1 VPEPR
6 SRAPQIKL
14 PDLSQP
20 HKYEHRR
27 PQRPSHLP
35 KRLTP
40 PPDRGEPP
48 DLRPF
53 LYVGLVLAIIVLIVA
68 IPYVIGYLFEIVR
81 F

>member
-1 VPEPR
+1 MPETR
-6 SRAPQIKL
+6 FRL

-27 PQRPSHLP
+27 PRRPSHLP

-40 PPDRGEPP
+40 PPERTEPP
-48 DLRPF
+48 DLSLF
-53 LYVGLVLAIIVLIVA
+53 IYAGIVLAVILMVLAI
-68 IPYVIGYLFEIVR
+68 PYLMAYLFEVVR

>member
-1 VPEPR
+1 MPEPR
-6 SRAPQIKL
+6 FKL

-27 PQRPSHLP
+27 PRRPSHLP

-40 PPDRGEPP
+40 PPDRAEPP
-48 DLRPF
+48 DLSLF
-53 LYVGLVLAIIVLIVA
+53 LYAGMVLALILVILA
-68 IPYVIGYLFEIVR
+68 IPYLIAYMFEVVR

>member
-1 VPEPR
+1 MPDTR
-6 SRAPQIKL
+6 LKL

-27 PQRPSHLP
+27 PRRPSHLP

-40 PPDRGEPP
+40 PPERSEPP
-48 DLRPF
+48 DLSLF
-53 LYVGLVLAIIVLIVA
+53 LWAGVVLALVLVVLAI
-68 IPYVIGYLFEIVR
+68 PYLMAYFFEIVR

>member
-1 VPEPR
+1 MPETR
-6 SRAPQIKL
+6 LKL

-27 PQRPSHLP
+27 PRRPSHLP

-40 PPDRGEPP
+40 PPSRSEPP
-48 DLRPF
+48 DLSLF
-53 LYVGLVLAIIVLIVA
+53 LWAGVVLALVLVVLAI
-68 IPYVIGYLFEIVR
+68 PYLMAYLFEVVR

>member
-1 VPEPR
+1 MPE
-6 SRAPQIKL
+6 SRFKL

-27 PQRPSHLP
+27 PRRPSHLP

-40 PPDRGEPP
+40 PPGRPEPP
-48 DLRPF
+48 DLSLF
-53 LYVGLVLAIIVLIVA
+53 LYAGLVLVIVLLVLA
-68 IPYVIGYLFEIVR
+68 IPYVIGYLFEVVR